1 MSAQRWARAGRWWR
15 PTVTRSTS
23 LTLALLALG
32 LLTGSVTAQEKRL
45 SLLTWNIPV
54 YKEKI
59 DGWIADFKNVHPDV
73 TVEWFD
79 KKGPEWGPFYQT
91 QVVAGT
97 APDIIDT
104 QGAIW
109 LEYAANGGLVDLT
122 PYLERDRAVK
132 EHYNPTFLRTWV
144 YEGKNYMVPFYV
156 SKTLL
161 FYNKTMMREAGVTRP
176 PQTFDELLEAAR
188 KMTKGEKSGFVTLN
202 FDWLY
207 WPLLAMNGVEL
218 LTPDLKKAAFNTPAA
233 VKTVEAL
240 ARATADGTI
249 NKVAWTGRWVEP
261 NNAFAGGTV
270 GFYQAH
276 SPAFFYVRGG
286 RPWITPETL
295 GAAPM
300 PGGFATPNSHGLGIS
315 KSSKHPELA
324 WEFIK
329 LATSDKWAYTFGKT
343 LKVFTGTRVDS
354 RLLEELQH
362 EDPLAASVMKTQLE
376 HLDRLVATWPLG
388 KDAQVKDAFY
398 SEFQA
403 AVLGRKPAA
412 AALAEAERKV
422 NRLLAR

>member
-1 MSAQRWARAGRWWR
+1 
-15 PTVTRSTS
+15 
-23 LTLALLALG
+23 
-32 LLTGSVTAQEKRL
+32 
-45 SLLTWNIPV
+45 
-54 YKEKI
+54 
-59 DGWIADFKNVHPDV
+59 
-73 TVEWFD
+73 VEWFD

-109 LEYAANGGLVDLT
+109 LDYAANGGLLDLT
-122 PYLERDRAVK
+122 PFLQRDAAVK
-132 EHYNPTFLRTWV
+132 DYYNPKFLQTWV
-144 YEGKNYMVPFYV
+144 YEGKNYLVPFYV

-161 FYNKTMMREAGVTRP
+161 FYNKTMLKEAGIARP
-176 PQTFDELLEAAR
+176 PQTFDELLDAAR
-188 KMTKGEKSGFVTLN
+188 KMTKGEKSGFMTLN

-218 LTPDLKKAAFNTPAA
+218 LTPDLKKAAFNTPVA

-240 ARATADGTI
+240 AKATADGTI

-261 NNAFAGGTV
+261 NNAFASGTV
-270 GFYQAH
+270 GLYQAH

-286 RPWITPETL
+286 GPWINGDTL
-295 GAAPM
+295 GATQM

-315 KSSKHPELA
+315 KSSKYPDLA

-329 LATSDKWAYTFGKT
+329 LATSEKWAYTFGKNFK
-343 LKVFTGTRVDS
+343 LFTGTRVDG
-354 RLLEELQH
+354 RLMEELQK

-376 HLDRLVATWPLG
+376 QVDKLVATWPLG
-388 KDAQVKDAFY
+388 KDAQIKEAFY

-403 AVLGRKPAA
+403 AVLGRKPAG

>member
-1 MSAQRWARAGRWWR
+1 MSAQRVSMRR
-15 PTVTRSTS
+15 RSTS

-59 DGWIADFKNVHPDV
+59 DGWIADFKKVHPDV

-144 YEGKNYMVPFYV
+144 YEGKTYMVPFYV

-286 RPWITPETL
+286 GPWINAETL

-354 RLLEELQH
+354 RLLEELQN

-388 KDAQVKDAFY
+388 KDAQVKEAFY

>member
-59 DGWIADFKNVHPDV
+59 DGWIADFKKVHPDV

-286 RPWITPETL
+286 GPWITPETL

>member
-1 MSAQRWARAGRWWR
+1 MRK
-15 PTVTRSTS
+15 T
-23 LTLALLALG
+23 LTLLVLGVLALG
-32 LLTGSVTAQEKRL
+32 LLSGPVAAQQKKL
-45 SLLTWNIPV
+45 SLLTWNIPN

-59 DGWIADFKNVHPDV
+59 EGWIADFKKMHPDV
-73 TVEWFD
+73 TVEWLD
-79 KKGPEWGPFYQT
+79 KKGPEFGPFYQT
-91 QVVAGT
+91 QVVAGS

-109 LEYAANGGLVDLT
+109 LEYASNGGLVDLT
-122 PYLERDRAVK
+122 PYLKRDAEVK
-132 EHYNPTFLRTWV
+132 NHYNPKFLQTWV

-161 FYNKTMMREAGVTRP
+161 FYNKTMMSAAGVTRP
-176 PQTFDELLEAAR
+176 PQTFDELLDAAR
-188 KMTKGEKSGFVTLN
+188 KMTTGEKSGFMTLN

-207 WPLLAMNGVEL
+207 WSLLAMNGVEL
-218 LTPDLKKAAFNTPAA
+218 LTPDLKKAAFNTPVA

-240 ARATADGTI
+240 AKATADGTI

-261 NNAFAGGTV
+261 NAAFASGTV

-286 RPWITPETL
+286 GPWINADTL
-295 GAAPM
+295 GATHM
-300 PGGFATPNSHGLGIS
+300 PGNFATPNSHGLGIS

-329 LATSDKWAYTFGKT
+329 LATNEKWAYTFGKT
-343 LKVFTGTRVDS
+343 LKVFTGTQVDG
-354 RLLEELQH
+354 RLLEELQK

-376 HLDRLVATWPLG
+376 NLDKLVATWPLG

>member
-1 MSAQRWARAGRWWR
+1 MSAQRVSMRR
-15 PTVTRSTS
+15 RSTS

-59 DGWIADFKNVHPDV
+59 DGWIADFKKVHPDV

-91 QVVAGT
+91 QVIAGT

-144 YEGKNYMVPFYV
+144 YEGKTYMVPFYV

-286 RPWITPETL
+286 GPWINAETL

-354 RLLEELQH
+354 RLLEELQN

-388 KDAQVKDAFY
+388 KDAQVKEAFY

>member
-1 MSAQRWARAGRWWR
+1 MRK
-15 PTVTRSTS
+15 TVT
-23 LTLALLALG
+23 LLVIALFGLG
-32 LLTGSVTAQEKRL
+32 LGAGPAEAQGKKL
-45 SLLTWNIPV
+45 SLLTWNIPI

-59 DGWIADFKNVHPDV
+59 EGWIADFRRLHPDV

-122 PYLERDRAVK
+122 PFLQRDAVK
-132 EHYNPTFLRTWV
+132 GHYNAHFLKTWV
-144 YEGKNYMVPFYV
+144 YEGKNYMVPFYIT
-156 SKTLL
+156 KTLL
-161 FYNKTMMREAGVTRP
+161 FYNKTMMKEAGVARP
-176 PQTFDELLEAAR
+176 PQSFDELLDAAR
-188 KMTKGEKSGFVTLN
+188 KMTKGETSGFLTLN

-218 LTPDLKKAAFNTPAA
+218 LTADGKKAAFNTPAA
-233 VKTVEAL
+233 IRTVEAL
-240 ARATADGTI
+240 AKATAAGVI

-261 NNAFAGGTV
+261 NNAFATGTV

-286 RPWITPETL
+286 GPWISADTL
-295 GAAPM
+295 GATHM

-329 LATSDKWAYTFGKT
+329 IATNEKWAYTFGKNFK
-343 LKVFTGTRVDS
+343 LLTGTTVDD
-354 RLLEELQH
+354 RLLEELGQ
-362 EDPLAASVMKTQLE
+362 EDPLAAGVLKTQLE
-376 HLDRLVATWPLG
+376 HLDKLVATWPLG
-388 KDAQVKDAFY
+388 KDAQIKEAFY

-403 AVLGRKPAA
+403 AVLGRKPAP

>member
-144 YEGKNYMVPFYV
+144 YEGKNYMIPFYV

-276 SPAFFYVRGG
+276 SPAFFYVRVGG
-286 RPWITPETL
+286 PWITPETL

>member
-1 MSAQRWARAGRWWR
+1 
-15 PTVTRSTS
+15 
-23 LTLALLALG
+23 
-32 LLTGSVTAQEKRL
+32 
-45 SLLTWNIPV
+45 
-54 YKEKI
+54 
-59 DGWIADFKNVHPDV
+59 
-73 TVEWFD
+73 
-79 KKGPEWGPFYQT
+79 
-91 QVVAGT
+91 VAGT

-109 LEYAANGGLVDLT
+109 LEYAANGGLVDIT
-122 PYLERDRAVK
+122 PYLQRDASLK
-132 EHYNPTFLRTWV
+132 DYYNPKFLQTWV

-161 FYNKTMMREAGVTRP
+161 FYNKTMLKEAGIARL
-176 PQTFDELLEAAR
+176 PQTFDELLDAAR
-188 KMTKGEKSGFVTLN
+188 KMTKGEKSGFMTLN

-240 ARATADGTI
+240 AQATADGTI

-261 NNAFAGGTV
+261 NNAFASGTV
-270 GFYQAH
+270 GLYQAH

-286 RPWITPETL
+286 GPWINGDTL
-295 GAAPM
+295 GATHM
-300 PGGFATPNSHGLGIS
+300 PGGFAAPNSHGLGIS

-329 LATSDKWAYTFGKT
+329 LATSEKWAYTFGKNFK
-343 LKVFTGTRVDS
+343 LFTGTKVDG
-354 RLLEELQH
+354 RLMEELQK
-362 EDPLAASVMKTQLE
+362 EDPLAASVMTTQLE
-376 HLDRLVATWPLG
+376 QVDKLVATWPLG
-388 KDAQVKDAFY
+388 KDAQIKDAFY

>member
-1 MSAQRWARAGRWWR
+1 
-15 PTVTRSTS
+15 
-23 LTLALLALG
+23 
-32 LLTGSVTAQEKRL
+32 
-45 SLLTWNIPV
+45 
-54 YKEKI
+54 
-59 DGWIADFKNVHPDV
+59 
-73 TVEWFD
+73 
-79 KKGPEWGPFYQT
+79 
-91 QVVAGT
+91 
-97 APDIIDT
+97 
-104 QGAIW
+104 
-109 LEYAANGGLVDLT
+109 
-122 PYLERDRAVK
+122 
-132 EHYNPTFLRTWV
+132 V

-286 RPWITPETL
+286 GPWITPETL

>member
-1 MSAQRWARAGRWWR
+1 
-15 PTVTRSTS
+15 
-23 LTLALLALG
+23 
-32 LLTGSVTAQEKRL
+32 
-45 SLLTWNIPV
+45 
-54 YKEKI
+54 
-59 DGWIADFKNVHPDV
+59 
-73 TVEWFD
+73 
-79 KKGPEWGPFYQT
+79 
-91 QVVAGT
+91 
-97 APDIIDT
+97 
-104 QGAIW
+104 
-109 LEYAANGGLVDLT
+109 
-122 PYLERDRAVK
+122 
-132 EHYNPTFLRTWV
+132 V

-161 FYNKTMMREAGVTRP
+161 FYNKTMLNEAGITRP
-176 PQTFDELLEAAR
+176 PQTFDELLDAAR
-188 KMTKGEKSGFVTLN
+188 KMTKGEKSGFMTLN

-240 ARATADGTI
+240 AKATADGII

-261 NNAFAGGTV
+261 NNAFASGTV
-270 GFYQAH
+270 GLYQAH

-286 RPWITPETL
+286 GPWINGDTL
-295 GAAPM
+295 GATQM

-329 LATSDKWAYTFGKT
+329 LDTSEKWAYTFGKNFK
-343 LKVFTGTRVDS
+343 LFTGTRVDG
-354 RLLEELQH
+354 RLMDELQK

-376 HLDRLVATWPLG
+376 HVDKLVATWPLG
-388 KDAQVKDAFY
+388 KDAQVKEAFY

>member
-1 MSAQRWARAGRWWR
+1 MRK
-15 PTVTRSTS
+15 TM
-23 LTLALLALG
+23 TLLVLGVLALG
-32 LLTGSVTAQEKRL
+32 LLSGPVAAQQKKL
-45 SLLTWNIPV
+45 SLLTWNIPA

-59 DGWIADFKNVHPDV
+59 EGWIADFKKMHPDV
-73 TVEWFD
+73 TVEWLD
-79 KKGPEWGPFYQT
+79 KKGPEFGPFYQT
-91 QVVAGT
+91 QVVAGS

-109 LEYAANGGLVDLT
+109 LEYASNGGLVDLT
-122 PYLERDRAVK
+122 PYLKRDAEVRN
-132 EHYNPTFLRTWV
+132 HYNPKFLQTWV

-161 FYNKTMMREAGVTRP
+161 FYNKTMMSEAGIPRP
-176 PQTFDELLEAAR
+176 PQTFDELLDGAR
-188 KMTKGEKSGFVTLN
+188 KMTKGEKSGFMTLN

-207 WPLLAMNGVEL
+207 WSLLAMNGVEL
-218 LTPDLKKAAFNTPAA
+218 LTPDLKKAAFNTPTA

-240 ARATADGTI
+240 AKATADGTI

-261 NNAFAGGTV
+261 NAAFASGTV

-286 RPWITPETL
+286 GPWINADTL
-295 GAAPM
+295 GATHM
-300 PGGFATPNSHGLGIS
+300 PGNFATPNSHGLGIS

-329 LATSDKWAYTFGKT
+329 LATNEKWAYTFGKT
-343 LKVFTGTRVDS
+343 LKVFTGTKVDG
-354 RLLEELQH
+354 RLLEELQK

-376 HLDRLVATWPLG
+376 NVDKLVGTWPLG